1 MFEVNLWKG
10 VANQMNRPMQTT
22 FRKNIIIT
30 ACLALVLSACGTNN
44 DSEENGPG
52 EEATVMP
59 TTISGSVTYRERI
72 ALTPGYTLKVT
83 LSDVS
88 LADSIAPVLA
98 ETSRVLQ
105 NEQVP
110 LAFEI
115 EVEGDKLLP
124 RHQYQVRAMLHDPA
138 GELAWSTDTAYPIDT
153 SLQNQDLGMLQLIGV
168 DHSVPSQ
175 DDNALTGTSWQV
187 EDVASGGI
195 IDSSNLTLTFGED
208 GRING
213 SSGCNSYMGDYSVN
227 GDELELSQLASTM
240 MACPPAIMDLE
251 RKFLDVLGGA
261 EEYSI
266 DPDTMKL
273 TITASNGQTIRT
285 SLNHRPSAATPV
297 AAWACIAN
305 HL

>member
-10 VANQMNRPMQTT
+10 VANKMNRVTQTT
-22 FRKNIIIT
+22 FHTNIIIT

-44 DSEENGPG
+44 DPEENGPA
-52 EEATVMP
+52 EEATVML
-59 TTISGSVTYRERI
+59 TNISGSATYRERI

-83 LSDVS
+83 LSDAS
-88 LADSIAPVLA
+88 LADSTAPVLA
-98 ETSRVLQ
+98 ETSRILQ

-124 RHQYQVRAMLHDPA
+124 GHQYQVQAMLHDPA
-138 GELAWSTDTAYPIDT
+138 GELAWSTVTAYPVDT
-153 SLQNQDLGMLQLIGV
+153 ALQDQDLGMLQLIGV
-168 DHSVPSQ
+168 DHSIQSQ
-175 DDNALTGTSWQV
+175 DDNALAGTGWQV

-195 IDSSNLTLTFGED
+195 IDSSNLTLNFGED

-227 GDELELSQLASTM
+227 GNELELSQLASTM
-240 MACPPAIMDLE
+240 MACSPAIMDLE

-266 DPDTMKL
+266 DQDTMKL
-273 TITASNGQTIRT
+273 TITASNGQTIT
-285 SLNHRPSAATPV
+285 AVQVP
-297 AAWACIAN
+297 
-305 HL
+305 